1 MISYGN
7 RLVVSV
13 QQRFAPCRRN
23 DNVLAQKLSLNSIS
37 QPFSDWSPSMPN
49 LKHEGDELD
58 YDPTIAARTGAEAMK
73 FALQQISVEANIP
86 LDQLAVEGLALVDEN
101 ICIPLEIVQWI
112 QKETAE

>member
-1 MISYGN
+1 MDPLNLYRVHVRYNPIPEKDWRKRTSSSY
-7 RLVVSV
+7 
-13 QQRFAPCRRN
+13 
-23 DNVLAQKLSLNSIS
+23 
-37 QPFSDWSPSMPN
+37 
-49 LKHEGDELD
+49 HEGDELD